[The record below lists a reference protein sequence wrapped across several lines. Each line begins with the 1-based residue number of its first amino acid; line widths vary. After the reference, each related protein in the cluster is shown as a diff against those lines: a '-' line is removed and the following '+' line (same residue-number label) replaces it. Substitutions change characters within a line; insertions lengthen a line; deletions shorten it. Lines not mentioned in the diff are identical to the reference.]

1 MAAAGSTPLISLDAA
16 VIDTETTGLD
26 PRQARVV
33 EFAAVRR
40 DNGRLDAGSAFRRL
54 IDPGEPIP
62 QAASR
67 IHGIDDA
74 KIAGAPRFA
83 AAWTEI
89 ADALGDAILIGHTI
103 GFDLAVL
110 KHECARAGLAWTT
123 PRALDTRLLAEIAEP
138 NLADFSLDSL
148 AAWLGVEITGRH
160 SALGDAR
167 AAARVFDALIPKLRD
182 RNIRTLAEAIRA
194 CRTLAKALE
203 EQHRAGWSETL
214 FPAQASPG
222 ARIDSYPYRHRV
234 GNLMTPARFIG
245 PDASLGAALDEM
257 TAARISSLFVA
268 PPGPARPQDTGIVTE
283 RDILRAI
290 ARDRAG
296 ALARPVTG
304 AMSRPLATVPA
315 EAFAYLAVS
324 RMNRLKVRHLGVT
337 DEAGHVTGA
346 LSARDLL
353 RLRAESGV
361 LLGDRIDQAQDVNA
375 LAGAWGHVAQVAA
388 DLLREGL
395 SGREIAAVISR
406 ELGAMTQRAAVLAE
420 QRIAQAGAGAPP
432 CPYAFVVLG
441 SAGRGESLLAMDQDN
456 AIVFAAGEPD
466 GAEDR
471 WFAALGAHVAQILHE
486 AGVPYCAGGVM
497 AKNPAWRGSLATW
510 RSRIADWIG
519 RSNPQDL
526 LAVDIFF
533 DMRGVHGD
541 IGLATTLWREGFDR
555 AAGAVAFAKLLAETA
570 GATTPALNW
579 LGGFKTVN
587 GRIDCKKSGLFG
599 IVSAARAL
607 AIRHHVAERATPA
620 RLAGVRAPDR
630 GEADLDALI
639 DAQATF
645 LDLILAQQIRDVADG
660 VPPGNTVE
668 ISRLSRRERER
679 LRSAFAAVA
688 HLDTLTQDLLF
699 RA

>member
-110 KHECARAGLAWTT
+110 KHECARAGLAWT
-123 PRALDTRLLAEIAEP
+123 PPPALDTRLLAELAEP